1 MHHAMPKTAASAW
14 MKLDEALLYLQ
25 RAARQIDLTSDPA
38 QQGQIVQQAIVHIE
52 AAMELIK

>member
-1 MHHAMPKTAASAW
+1 MPKTAASAW

-25 RAARQIDLTSDPA
+25 RAQQQIGVTGDPA
-38 QQGQIVQQAIVHIE
+38 QQGPIVQQAIVHVE